1 MKSTYTFLRH
11 IWVIQLV
18 LAFFLFIQ
26 PSRMCAITKA
36 NADSAYAHGEYQQ
49 AIADYRELLKKGVS
63 PQLYYN
69 LGNAY
74 YRTDNIAQ
82 ALLAYE
88 RASLLSPGNSDIRF
102 NLEFVRSKTIDK
114 LPVSDDMFFITWYK
128 SLVYFTSVDTWAWV
142 ALGALSCALLL
153 MLTYLF
159 ADRLSWRKVGFFGGI
174 AALAIFIVSSLFAWQ
189 QRHYLDT
196 RTGAIVVAPSV
207 NVKKTPVANGSD
219 SFVLHEGTRVDII
232 DRSMK
237 AWYGIRVSD
246 GREGW
251 LPVSQVEKI

>member
-1 MKSTYTFLRH
+1 MKSTYISFRLMRAARFTML
-11 IWVIQLV
+11 LAMV
-18 LAFFLFIQ
+18 LLPCRLF
-26 PSRMCAITKA
+26 AITKA
-36 NADSAYAHGEYQQ
+36 NADSAYVHGEYQQ
-49 AIADYRELLKKGVS
+49 AIADYQELLKKGVS
-63 PQLYYN
+63 AQLYYN

-114 LPVSDDMFFITWYK
+114 LPESSDLFFVTWYK

-142 ALGALSCALLL
+142 ALVALSCALLL
-153 MLTYLF
+153 MLAYLF
-159 ADRLSWRKVGFFGGI
+159 AERMSLRKVGFFGGI
-174 AALAIFIVSSLFAWQ
+174 AALLVFLLSSIFAWQ
-189 QRHYLDT
+189 QRNDLEN

-207 NVKKTPVANGSD
+207 NVKKTPVATGSD
-219 SFVLHEGTRVDII
+219 SFVLHEGTRVDIV
-232 DRSMK
+232 DKSMK
-237 AWYGIRVSD
+237 AWYGIRISD